1 MKTRYRLSITFSCLI
16 AALLCYALGA
26 TVGFGI
32 FIGAGALFELA
43 FWVRIFKG
51 FRRSNSYKREYRKYK
66 RCSQSI
72 PGQVPEEKCTSA
84 RWCAGSRGANPD
96 YFALLTIY
104 SALL

>member
-1 MKTRYRLSITFSCLI
+1 LTGLI
-16 AALLCYALGA
+16 FTLLPAELGF
-26 TVGFGI
+26 VRQVPEGGI
-32 FIGAGALFELA
+32 FGPIY
-43 FWVRIFKG
+43 
-51 FRRSNSYKREYRKYK
+51 SNMFAVEYRKYK